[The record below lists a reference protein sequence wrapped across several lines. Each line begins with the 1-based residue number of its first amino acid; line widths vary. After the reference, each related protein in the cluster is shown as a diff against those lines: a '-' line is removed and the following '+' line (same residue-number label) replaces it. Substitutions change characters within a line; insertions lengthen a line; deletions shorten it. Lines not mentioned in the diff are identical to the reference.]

1 MVVISLYIK
10 EIELQNFKS
19 FKNRTKIPFSN
30 DFTTISGPNGSG
42 KSNIIDAILFVLGL
56 STSRM
61 MRAEKL
67 TDLIYNANGKKN
79 PDFAEVTV
87 RFDNTDR
94 EMPLDR
100 DEITVTRKVQRTDD
114 GGYYS
119 YYYLN
124 GRACNLGDIHT
135 YLSKAR
141 ISPEGYNIVMQGD
154 VTYIIEMS
162 PVERRKLIDEI
173 AGVAEFDAKKA
184 QALSELETVRER
196 IERVDIVLSE
206 VGIRLKQLQGER
218 EQALKYKALMDE
230 KRRYEAFTLLAK
242 LKSVEDELKK
252 TIKKLDRRN
261 LKKDGLAKKL
271 TEIRGRISAVEEKLR
286 VLNEEITLKGEDE
299 QIEVKREIEEI
310 KGEIAKHQHAIEFFK
325 TEIDSIEEERRKAL
339 IEIDKTKEKIESLT
353 AKIGDEEVR
362 KGGIL
367 AEIKEKE
374 SQLKV
379 IQDKAAKVD
388 AKFADVRSRLATLK
402 EQLEEKKSER
412 GELLRTKDRLL
423 DGIRRK
429 SSEEGDIKREIERAR
444 EQIAETEVMMK
455 RVHKELKDLEAER
468 NRVSSSVDELEAKK
482 SALKSELDKAEQ
494 ELWQLQQKYAKMEAR
509 VKASEELGGYSR
521 AVSTIQNAKKQRELS
536 GIYGVIA
543 ELGKV
548 DEKYAVALEVAAGN
562 RMQCVVV
569 DTDEDAAC
577 AIEFL
582 KDKKAG
588 RATFLPLNKMRS
600 KPLPKLTRKD
610 GVIDYAINLVD
621 YDAKFEPAFQYVFGD
636 TIVVENLDVARK
648 LMPGRMV
655 TLEGELIERSGAMTG
670 GSLTRRLA
678 FSTAEKELKKLAE
691 QVTVCEAK
699 RRQCL
704 DKMDAIES
712 QISATLRGTLD
723 IDTEIAGKKR
733 RLVEGE
739 ELIDESN
746 ETIKTKEEEL
756 KSLMIERKKLGEEM
770 DDLEEKCASMDSQ
783 IAEMNTEIVKLEK
796 LLKDSEIPGL
806 MKEADDIETEIRRL
820 ENRIRDIDAEIG
832 TINVE
837 KDFSTSKIDELKKRT
852 KELEEKKKQFI
863 GKISTCER
871 EIAALE
877 EKLENKRQREKTLE
891 AELVDLRGTRDKL
904 LDEMARIEVE
914 KGEVQKQLERVEA
927 QMEMLEA
934 SKNELQAQFDE
945 INKEVEE
952 TGVAKAEE
960 VPPHDV
966 VMERIASLKMQM
978 EALEPV
984 NMRAI
989 AEYEEV
995 ETRQRDLQGKRDV
1008 LFKERNDIIERIE
1021 RYETMKK
1028 DAFMESFCA
1037 INAHF
1042 KEIFAQLSDGEGEL
1056 VLENWDDPFAGG
1068 LTIKARPSGK
1078 VVRRMGALSGGEK
1091 SLTALAFLFAIQRYR
1106 PAPFYA
1112 LDEIDMFLDGANTE
1126 RVANMIKNASK
1137 DTQFI
1142 VVSLRESMVK
1152 MANRT
1157 IGVTMQEGNISS
1169 ITGVVLN

>member
-1 MVVISLYIK
+1 MYIK

-19 FKNRTKIPFSN
+19 FKHKTRIPFFN

-56 STSRM
+56 STSRL

-67 TDLIYNANGKKN
+67 TDLIYNANGRNN
-79 PDFAEVTV
+79 PNFAEVTI

-94 EMPLDR
+94 EVPLDR
-100 DEITVTRKVQRTDD
+100 DEITVTRKVQRTND

-124 GRACNLGDIHT
+124 NRACNLSDIHT

-141 ISPEGYNIVMQGD
+141 ISPDGYNIIMQGD

-162 PVERRKLIDEI
+162 SVERRKLIDEI
-173 AGVAEFDAKKA
+173 AGVAEFDAKKK
-184 QALSELETVRER
+184 QSLSELETVWER

-206 VGIRLKQLQGER
+206 VGIRLMQLQEER
-218 EQALKYKALMDE
+218 GQALKYKALMDE
-230 KRRYEAFTLLAK
+230 NRRYEAFTLLSK

-252 TIKKLDRRN
+252 SMKKLDGRN
-261 LKKDGLAKKL
+261 LKKDGLAKEL
-271 TEIRGRISAVEEKLR
+271 TEIRGRISTVDEKLR

-299 QIEVKREIEEI
+299 QIEVKKEIEEI
-310 KGEIAKHQHAIEFFK
+310 KGEIAKHQHAIGFFK
-325 TEIDSIEEERRKAL
+325 TEIGSIEEGRRKAL
-339 IEIDKTKEKIESLT
+339 IEIDKTREKIESLT

-374 SQLKV
+374 AQLKTA
-379 IQDKAAKVD
+379 QDKTAKVD
-388 AKFADVRSRLATLK
+388 AKFADVRSRLTTLK
-402 EQLEEKKSER
+402 EQLEGGKNERSELFR
-412 GELLRTKDRLL
+412 AKDRLL
-423 DGIRRK
+423 DSIRRK
-429 SSEEGDIKREIERAR
+429 SSEEGDIKREIERSK

-455 RVHKELKDLEAER
+455 RVHKELKDLEEER
-468 NRVSSSVDELEAKK
+468 TKVSSSVDELESKK
-482 SALKSELDKAEQ
+482 SALKGELDKIEQ
-494 ELWQLQQKYAKMEAR
+494 ELWKRQQEYVKIEAR

-521 AVSTIQNAKKQRELS
+521 AVSTILNAKKQHELS

-548 DEKYAVALEVAAGN
+548 DEKCASAIEVAAGN

-569 DTDEDAAC
+569 DVDEDAAC

-582 KDKKAG
+582 KNKKCG
-588 RATFLPLNKMRS
+588 RVTFLPLNKMKTRS
-600 KPLPKLTRKD
+600 LPKLTKKD

-621 YDAKFEPAFQYVFGD
+621 YDAKFEPVFQYVFGD
-636 TIVVENLDVARK
+636 TIVVENLDIARK

-655 TLEGELIERSGAMTG
+655 TLDGELIERSGAMTG
-670 GSLTRRLA
+670 GSLARRFA
-678 FSTAEKELKKLAE
+678 FTTAEKSLKKLAE
-691 QVTVCEAK
+691 QVTVYETK

-704 DKMDAIES
+704 DKIDAIEGE
-712 QISATLRGTLD
+712 ISSIQRGTLD

-739 ELIDESN
+739 ELINTSN
-746 ETIKTKEEEL
+746 EVIKAKEEGL
-756 KSLMIERKKLGEEM
+756 ASIMGERKKLGEEM
-770 DDLEEKCASMDSQ
+770 NAMEEKCTSMDSQ
-783 IAEMNTEIVKLEK
+783 IAETDEEIKKLEK

-806 MKEADDIETEIRRL
+806 MKEAEDITTETRRL

-837 KDFSTSKIDELKKRT
+837 KNFSSSKINELKERT
-852 KELEEKKKQFI
+852 KELEEKKKQLREQV
-863 GKISTCER
+863 STGEE
-871 EIAALE
+871 EIVTLE
-877 EKLENKRQREKTLE
+877 GKLEDKKQREKTLE
-891 AELVDLRGTRDKL
+891 GELVDLRGKRNVL
-904 LDEMARIEVE
+904 LEEMSKIDAE
-914 KGEVQKQLERVEA
+914 KNDVQKQLERIDA
-927 QMEMLEA
+927 QIEMLEA
-934 SKNELQAQFDE
+934 GKNELQAQFDA
-945 INKEVEE
+945 IKKEVDE
-952 TGVAKAEE
+952 TGVAKVDE

-966 VMERIASLKMQM
+966 VVEKIASLKAQM
-978 EALEPV
+978 AELEPV

-995 ETRQRDLQGKRDV
+995 ETRQRDLQSKRDV
-1008 LFKERNDIIERIE
+1008 LFKEHNDIIERIE
-1021 RYETMKK
+1021 RYESMKK
-1028 DAFMESFCA
+1028 DAFMQSFCA

-1042 KEIFAQLSDGEGEL
+1042 KEIFADLSDGEGEL

-1078 VVRRMGALSGGEK
+1078 AVRRMSALSGGEK
-1091 SLTALAFLFAIQRYR
+1091 SLTALAFLFAIQRHR

-1112 LDEIDMFLDGANTE
+1112 LDEIDMYLDGANAE
-1126 RVANMIKNASK
+1126 RVASMIKNISK
-1137 DTQFI
+1137 GTQFI
-1142 VVSLRESMVK
+1142 VVSLRESMVRA
-1152 MANRT
+1152 ANRT
-1157 IGVTMQEGNISS
+1157 IGVTMQEENISS